1 MEKGMKTES
10 EVKIKFSWDRESKRL
25 VACVAGMLLLGI
37 LVCGV
42 AVDRYC
48 AVLNQRFNLA
58 AASMLGSV
66 KEAYPEASEE
76 ELIAVLS
83 SDTDDG
89 RGEALLGKY
98 GILLREAES
107 SFAGIRKREGRFLA
121 LLAAVGVLTA
131 CGVFLILFLWLA
143 HRQRETGQL
152 CSYVDEVSRGDFR
165 LDMSDNRNSE
175 FSRLKNELYKLTVI
189 MREQAKTAIDNR
201 KALADA
207 VADISHQLKTP
218 LTSVTVLVDNLL
230 EDPHMEP
237 AVRSRFLREISS
249 QLSGVSWMTATLLK
263 LSRLD
268 AGVVELERKPLYIKA
283 LAEKVCRK
291 LELLAE
297 WRQVGLKLQIPD
309 DIQILGDEQWL
320 TEALVNLVKNALEHS
335 EPETEVLLAAQENDV
350 YTLVT
355 VRDQGEGISEEEQRH
370 LFERF
375 YRGRSAGADNVGI
388 GLALSREI
396 IVRQGGYITVESER
410 GKGTVFFIKFI
421 KCH

>member
-1 MEKGMKTES
+1 MES
-10 EVKIKFSWDRESKRL
+10 EVGIKLLWNREVKRL
-25 VACVAGMLLLGI
+25 VVCVAGVLLLGI
-37 LVCGV
+37 LVCG
-42 AVDRYC
+42 AAIDRYW
-48 AVLNQRFNLA
+48 AVMNREFNLA
-58 AASMLGSV
+58 VASMLGSV

-83 SDTDDG
+83 GDTGDST
-89 RGEALLGKY
+89 GEVLLGKY
-98 GILLREAES
+98 GIFLSGAES
-107 SFAGIRKREGRFLA
+107 SFAGIREREGQCLM

-131 CGVFLILFLWLA
+131 CGVFLILFLYLVR
-143 HRQRETGQL
+143 RQRETGQL
-152 CSYVDEVSRGDFR
+152 CSYVDEVSRGNFR
-165 LDMSDNRNSE
+165 LDISDNRNSE
-175 FSRLKNELYKLTVI
+175 FSRLKSELYKLTVF

-201 KALADA
+201 NTLADA

-237 AVRSRFLREISS
+237 AVRSRFLQEISS

-283 LAEKVCRK
+283 LAEKVCQK

-297 WRQVGLKLQIPD
+297 WRQVELKLQIPD
-309 DIQILGDEQWL
+309 DIQVMGDEQWL
-320 TEALVNLVKNALEHS
+320 TEAMLNLVKNALEHS
-335 EPETEVLLAAQENDV
+335 GPETEVLLTAQENDV

-355 VRDQGEGISEEEQRH
+355 VKDQGEGISEEEQRH

-375 YRGRSAGADNVGI
+375 YRGRSAGADSVGI

-396 IVRQGGYITVESER
+396 IVRQGGYITVESDS
-410 GKGTVFFIKFI
+410 GMGTAFFIKFI